1 MFKPMLRRTCL
12 RKPSYKTPKKSLIF
26 VGVRQNIA
34 DVKIL
39 ANRCGYTVVGI
50 LDQYYYGNTAD
61 IDGIPIIGDER
72 SLLDQTDTIAQQWKN
87 QHWFFCSSWWNGKQF
102 LNSSGL
108 DLETVRQNRID
119 LLNSAQVK
127 LANLIDPDAWIP
139 NPAAVTLGKGIMIM
153 GKAMIGS
160 NCEIGDHS
168 VIDWGAALSRRTK
181 IGTGCIIGANAN
193 IANYEIGN
201 NVRVG
206 VSAVLVGSKKDF
218 SCSRIGDRSV
228 IHVGAVATDDIPAD
242 HVRTFTHRTLAR
254 TPICQE

>member
-1 MFKPMLRRTCL
+1 MLRRTRL
-12 RKPSYKTPKKSLIF
+12 RKPSFKTPKKSLIF

-39 ANRCGYTVVGI
+39 ADRCGYKVLGI
-50 LDQYYYGNTAD
+50 LDQYYYGNTDA

-72 SLLDQTDTIAQQWKN
+72 SLLDPTDARANQWK
-87 QHWFFCSSWWNGKQF
+87 QQAWFFCSSWWNGKQF
-102 LNSSGL
+102 LNTSGL
-108 DLETVRQNRID
+108 DLETVRQTRID
-119 LLNSAQVK
+119 LLNSSQVR

-139 NPAAVTLGKGIMIM
+139 NPATVTLGKGIMIM

-160 NCEIGDHS
+160 NCQVGDHS
-168 VIDWGAALSRRTK
+168 VIDWGAALSRRTT

-193 IANYEIGN
+193 IANYVIED

-206 VSAVLVGSKKDF
+206 VSAVLIGSKKDF
-218 SCSRIGDRSV
+218 SCSRIGARSV
-228 IHVGAVATDDIPAD
+228 VHVGAVATEDIPAD
-242 HVRTFTHRTLAR
+242 HIRTFTHRTLAR